1 LLLEE
6 AMNTK
11 LVTLHLLDLTYEGQ
25 SIGSNLTVEAELS
38 GQFVSVN
45 KKVAVGQTV
54 NLNCEIGQF
63 QTAGNEFLVAGTVRV
78 MERDPV
84 FNDLGQTKVNFRFPI
99 AGNQTQDFEL
109 LIPVVETGRPGSER
123 EAVFLVRLRGA
134 AVTATRYISRSKD
147 GWTGVLSEATGAK
160 LALPAR
166 LRVSV
171 FKVES
176 KREYIT
182 ILEGTHRGT
191 RATIKLNADGTSRL
205 EAETAQ
211 TAEVKLR
218 YSKAARTLT
227 IGRQTFLTRDY
238 PLRPWAKGVYDIEI
252 PDWPHKGGLR
262 FPEANL
268 AKVWFRVGHSGD
280 RYIHTGAAS
289 SGCVTLTERN
299 RWDALCEILMRA
311 RKGDGISVGTL
322 TVVD

>member
-134 AVTATRYISRSKD
+134 AVTATRYIPRSKD

-191 RATIKLNADGTSRL
+191 RAI
-205 EAETAQ
+205 
-211 TAEVKLR
+211 
-218 YSKAARTLT
+218 
-227 IGRQTFLTRDY
+227 
-238 PLRPWAKGVYDIEI
+238 
-252 PDWPHKGGLR
+252 
-262 FPEANL
+262 
-268 AKVWFRVGHSGD
+268 RVGHSGD

-299 RWDALCEILMRA
+299 RRDALCEILA
-311 RKGDGISVGTL
+311 CQKGRRDQRWHLDGG
-322 TVVD
+322 